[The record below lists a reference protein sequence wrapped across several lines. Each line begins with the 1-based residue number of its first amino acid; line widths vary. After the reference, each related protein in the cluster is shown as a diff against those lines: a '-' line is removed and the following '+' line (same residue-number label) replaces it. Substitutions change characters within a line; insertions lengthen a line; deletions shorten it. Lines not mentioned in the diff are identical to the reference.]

1 MALDFQQVYEKI
13 KMIGATVQQRKKT
26 LETRRARARA
36 LLDANA
42 DALEVLARQVESAKT
57 ADPNLR
63 CALPFNERLD
73 AHVPPPTLPEQATL
87 IAADGSQINP
97 DRHNQVQYGLINVGA
112 VVLKLS
118 SGEPPDIVT
127 DSQLLFDEELFPNGG
142 PLTDG
147 MVALRRDLKERSKL
161 DELAKQHPAPVVT
174 FTDGPVELWAAR
186 DGEDAKAYERS
197 LTAYLSVLS
206 RLQERDVITAGYV
219 DKPAADLV
227 VRLLEIADAAEHGSL
242 ENIHDQHPLQG
253 VTDRWLFGDRQNP
266 LLGPGQR
273 SAVFALQSRAEKSY
287 QGVLSLHFFYV
298 NVGSEGHPWIA
309 RVEVPKWVAGDL
321 EKLGLLHAVLIDQC
335 RTMGPK
341 PYPYLLHRAHE
352 TAVVSQDEKA
362 QVEALLLRELRS
374 SGDEVDEGSY
384 KQSAKDLPK
393 RTSY

>member
-1 MALDFQQVYEKI
+1 
-13 KMIGATVQQRKKT
+13 
-26 LETRRARARA
+26 
-36 LLDANA
+36 LL
-42 DALEVLARQVESAKT
+42 
-57 ADPNLR
+57 
-63 CALPFNERLD
+63 
-73 AHVPPPTLPEQATL
+73 
-87 IAADGSQINP
+87 
-97 DRHNQVQYGLINVGA
+97 
-112 VVLKLS
+112 
-118 SGEPPDIVT
+118 
-127 DSQLLFDEELFPNGG
+127 
-142 PLTDG
+142 
-147 MVALRRDLKERSKL
+147 
-161 DELAKQHPAPVVT
+161 
-174 FTDGPVELWAAR
+174 
-186 DGEDAKAYERS
+186 
-197 LTAYLSVLS
+197 
-206 RLQERDVITAGYV
+206 
-219 DKPAADLV
+219 
-227 VRLLEIADAAEHGSL
+227 
-242 ENIHDQHPLQG
+242 G